1 MKNFTPEELGYIRED
16 WRRNANLKEENRLQ
30 RVSELHACSPE
41 DVAEAVRLEH
51 FKQKEAFTKNIR
63 KRTVKSYDQA
73 VKDDCIKAVILDG
86 ESQTAVGER
95 FGIPQNTI
103 SAWVKAAK
111 KKQQEFL
118 DYPEKVKEPEK
129 VKTKPASDGEASTSS
144 DSLRSAPE
152 GELPQRGKRGQSGLS
167 PQGEG
172 FGGVDLKALED
183 AADGLLTFTD
193 LFEEVGFLTA
203 QQRRFIDELADQA
216 GCYARGIRWALE
228 RSKR

>member
-1 MKNFTPEELGYIRED
+1 MKTFTDEERCQISED
-16 WRRNANLKEENRLQ
+16 WLRNGNLKERARLE
-30 RVSELHACSPE
+30 RVAELHACSPKE
-41 DVAEAVRLEH
+41 VAEALGIEMPA
-51 FKQKEAFTKNIR
+51 ENTKKKR
-63 KRTVKSYDQA
+63 KLQSYNQA
-73 VKDDCIKAVILDG
+73 VKDDCIKAVLLDG

-118 DYPEKVKEPEK
+118 DYPEPAEEPVSK
-129 VKTKPASDGEASTSS
+129 CHAAPSS
-144 DSLRSAPE
+144 ASLRSAP
-152 GELPQRGKRGQSGLS
+152 S
-167 PQGEG
+167 PQGEC

-216 GCYARGIRWALE
+216 HHYAAGIRWALE
-228 RSKR
+228 RRQ

>member
-1 MKNFTPEELGYIRED
+1 MKNFTPEELGHIRED
-16 WRRNANLKEENRLQ
+16 WRRNANLKEEDRLQ
-30 RVSELHACSPE
+30 RVSELHACTPE
-41 DVAEAVRLEH
+41 DVAEVVRLEH

-73 VKDDCIKAVILDG
+73 VKDDCIKAVLLDG

-103 SAWVKAAK
+103 SAWVRAAK

-118 DYPEKVKEPEK
+118 DYPEPEFLDDLEPEPEQIP
-129 VKTKPASDGEASTSS
+129 VEKPAPEPAAAEEPGPRQESFRTS
-144 DSLRSAPE
+144 L
-152 GELPQRGKRGQSGLS
+152 
-167 PQGEG
+167 
-172 FGGVDLKALED
+172 VDLKALED

-216 GCYARGIRWALE
+216 HHYAAGIRWALE
-228 RSKR
+228 RR

>member
-1 MKNFTPEELGYIRED
+1 MKNFTTEELGHIRED
-16 WRRNANLKEENRLQ
+16 WRRNANLKEQDRLQ

-63 KRTVKSYDQA
+63 KRTVKSYNQA
-73 VKDDCIKAVILDG
+73 VKDDCIKAVLLDG

-118 DYPEKVKEPEK
+118 DYPEPEQLPVEKPDPEPAAAEE
-129 VKTKPASDGEASTSS
+129 PGPRQESFRTS
-144 DSLRSAPE
+144 L
-152 GELPQRGKRGQSGLS
+152 
-167 PQGEG
+167 
-172 FGGVDLKALED
+172 VDLKALED

-216 GCYARGIRWALE
+216 HHYAAGIRWALE
-228 RSKR
+228 RRPV